1 VRAARGLQ
9 RFRRCDSECACAC
22 CVLTRQGLKP
32 GLFHSNKE
40 QLLSVDR
47 DDLPDLVDE
56 LVTGA
61 KADAVT
67 HAMGDLSLATGHS
80 ESTPGLSAT
89 TSPSLVASHLSAY
102 HPTGVPG
109 PSSRLA
115 LAIGPP
121 ISSSAWSFP
130 TSPSCSAIHYVRVV
144 PIDKVSK
151 NETPQWILLLTQD
164 TSVFVCPVAK
174 SDLKGYTHSVAALV
188 NHVRRRMRDGSSG
201 VILCPGG
208 KVDLETAKRLQQ
220 LDAAKSPARLPETTH
235 QPLPPADVDSR
246 KLILPLALAL
256 ILAIPSI
263 SQPDLQPDSDADAD
277 SDSEE
282 ADEMPEITKA
292 EIADVLHGLV
302 SLWPDGNPPRAA
314 LKRVNQYLMSEG
326 WE

>member
-1 VRAARGLQ
+1 MICGCV
-9 RFRRCDSECACAC
+9 

-61 KADAVT
+61 KADALT
-67 HAMGDLSLATGHS
+67 HAMGGMSLATGNS
-80 ESTPGLSAT
+80 ECIPETSAT
-89 TSPSLVASHLSAY
+89 TSSSLIGSYVSDH
-102 HPTGVPG
+102 HPTAVPG

-121 ISSSAWSFP
+121 ISPSPWLFP
-130 TSPSCSAIHYVRVV
+130 SSPSCSAIYYVRVV
-144 PIDKVSK
+144 PIDKPSK
-151 NETPQWILLLTQD
+151 HETPQWILPLTQD
-164 TSVFVCPVAK
+164 TSVFLCPLAK

-188 NHVRRRMRDGSSG
+188 DHVRRLVRDRSSG
-201 VILCPGG
+201 VMLCPGG
-208 KVDLETAKRLQQ
+208 KADLESAKRQQQQQQ
-220 LDAAKSPARLPETTH
+220 LDTAKSPATLPETTNS
-235 QPLPPADVDSR
+235 LLAPADVDSR

-256 ILAIPSI
+256 VLAIPSI
-263 SQPDLQPDSDADAD
+263 SQPDLQPDSDSD
-277 SDSEE
+277 SDSDS
-282 ADEMPEITKA
+282 DEMPEITKA